1 MPGFRSALRRALAEF
16 KEDNLTDWAA
26 ALTYYGLL
34 ALFPGL
40 IALVSIVGLVGD
52 PRSATQT
59 ITEIVTAIGPRSAAQ
74 TFAGPINS
82 ITSDRGSAGLAF
94 VLGLALALWS
104 ASGYVG
110 AFIRASNVIYETR
123 EGRPLWKL
131 RPLQIGVTLVMIAL
145 GVMLVLGLLLTGP
158 LLEAIAGPL
167 GISSSAVSLWRIAKW
182 PALAVL
188 FLAMIGIL
196 YYASPNA
203 RIRGFRWVTPGS
215 LVAIVAWA
223 LASAAFALYVADLSS
238 YAKTYGTL
246 GGVVAL
252 LVWLWISNLA
262 ILFGHELNAELERST
277 EIEEGRPGAEREIQL
292 KPRAD
297 P

>member
-1 MPGFRSALRRALAEF
+1 
-16 KEDNLTDWAA
+16 
-26 ALTYYGLL
+26 
-34 ALFPGL
+34 
-40 IALVSIVGLVGD
+40 
-52 PRSATQT
+52 
-59 ITEIVTAIGPRSAAQ
+59 
-74 TFAGPINS
+74 
-82 ITSDRGSAGLAF
+82 
-94 VLGLALALWS
+94 
-104 ASGYVG
+104 
-110 AFIRASNVIYETR
+110 
-123 EGRPLWKL
+123 
-131 RPLQIGVTLVMIAL
+131 MIAL

-262 ILFGHELNAELERST
+262 ILFGHELNASGAQHRDRGGPARS
-277 EIEEGRPGAEREIQL
+277 
-292 KPRAD
+292 RA
-297 P
+297 